1 MQLSEKDFLEKYGNE
16 KVEFLELYKYRM
28 VYHNEQLKFYCSGA
42 LNQDSEMRKTETVN
56 SVAKLDAFQFRF
68 YPMTYENE

>member
-1 MQLSEKDFLEKYGNE
+1 
-16 KVEFLELYKYRM
+16 V
-28 VYHNEQLKFYCSGA
+28 

>member
-16 KVEFLELYKYRM
+16 KVEFLELYKYRV
-28 VYHNEQLKFYCSGA
+28 VYHNEELKFYCSGV

>member
-1 MQLSEKDFLEKYGNE
+1 
-16 KVEFLELYKYRM
+16 M